1 MTRIVITDD
10 GEIRATVYPQDGS
23 EPLAVVELTVDRAAV
38 LIGELA
44 AAIVHHL
51 AENRRRG

>member
-10 GEIRATVYPQDGS
+10 GNQIRATVYPQGGS
-23 EPLAVVELTVDRAAV
+23 EPLAVVELSVERAAV
-38 LIGELA
+38 LVGELA

-51 AENRRRG
+51 ARRK

>member
-10 GEIRATVYPQDGS
+10 DKIRATVYPQSGP
-23 EPLAVVELTVDRAAV
+23 EPLAVVELTVERAAV